1 MKLLIITQ
9 VIDKNDPVL
18 GFFHR
23 WVSEFS
29 KKVDSISVICLKQG
43 VSSLPSNI
51 RVYSL
56 GKEKKESRFLYI
68 KNFFAYIISLRGE
81 YDAVLVHMNQE
92 YVLLGGIVWKLFGKR
107 VYMWRNHHSG
117 NMLTDI
123 AAAFCT
129 KVFCTSKFSFTA
141 KYKKT
146 ELMPVGIDTHFFRK
160 QEDVVRIPTSILFLG
175 RIAPVK
181 KPHIL
186 LEVLK
191 VISDKG
197 ISFRASFYGDPL
209 PKDKE
214 YFEDLKKKSK
224 DWGLSN
230 KVSFYAGVPNDST
243 PKIYSAHEIFVN
255 LSSSGMYDKTIF
267 EAAACESMILASN
280 ENLRTLVDD
289 SFICTA
295 ETSDVANKLESLLA
309 RKDKIVAGKKL
320 REITEMR
327 HSLEK
332 LSQSLIVSMQ

>member
-43 VSSLPSNI
+43 VSSLPSNV

-146 ELMPVGIDTHFFRK
+146 EFMPVGIDTHFFRK

-197 ISFRASFYGDPL
+197 ISFQASFYGDPL

-309 RKDKIVAGKKL
+309 RKDKNVAGKKL